1 MSLRSKVRE
10 HRLIK
15 FPISKL
21 EEATNPENSSL
32 LLFFSDSDSP
42 LHSGSTVKNVYF
54 TY

>member
-21 EEATNPENSSL
+21 EEEL
-32 LLFFSDSDSP
+32 LAIKSYRGEEICSYES
-42 LHSGSTVKNVYF
+42 N
-54 TY
+54 